1 MKNKITRLRIYLI
14 DTARNIRI
22 VKPGNWK
29 VKRDRKFW
37 TNLRGRVSVDWRKKD
52 WYGGSL
58 NMEKSRGAVAI
69 KVAVVC
75 GPRRFCSIRMLF
87 YEAP

>member
-1 MKNKITRLRIYLI
+1 MKREIGNFGRI
-14 DTARNIRI
+14 
-22 VKPGNWK
+22 W
-29 VKRDRKFW
+29 
-37 TNLRGRVSVDWRKKD
+37 RVSVDWRKRGGRC
-52 WYGGSL
+52 GGSL

>member
-1 MKNKITRLRIYLI
+1 MKREIGNFGRI
-14 DTARNIRI
+14 
-22 VKPGNWK
+22 W
-29 VKRDRKFW
+29 
-37 TNLRGRVSVDWRKKD
+37 RVSVDWRKRED
-52 WYGGSL
+52 GGSL

>member
-1 MKNKITRLRIYLI
+1 M
-14 DTARNIRI
+14 
-22 VKPGNWK
+22 
-29 VKRDRKFW
+29 KRDRKFW